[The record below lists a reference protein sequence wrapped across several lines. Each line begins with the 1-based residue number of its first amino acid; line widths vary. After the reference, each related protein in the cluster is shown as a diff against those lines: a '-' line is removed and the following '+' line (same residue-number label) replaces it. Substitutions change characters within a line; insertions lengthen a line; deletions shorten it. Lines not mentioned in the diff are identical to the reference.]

1 MHMTV
6 NKAGND
12 IIAISVENLVRVLQF
27 LGYGSDLAV
36 LYVDMPDN
44 IATFIDKPAVFKE
57 QRADSSSPQN
67 GKRRCA
73 VLFKFCDDERAR
85 LFLIWLGVWLECYL

>member
-1 MHMTV
+1 MYVTV

-12 IIAISVENLVRVLQF
+12 IIAISVENLVCVPQF

-36 LYVDMPDN
+36 LYVDMSDN
-44 IATFIDKPAVFKE
+44 ITTFIDKPAVFKE

-73 VLFKFCDDERAR
+73 MLFKFCDDERAR
-85 LFLIWLGVWLECYL
+85 LFRV